1 MPSDPHPVL
10 QALILI
16 LVGAASSGINA
27 VAGGGS
33 LISFPFL
40 NLGLH
45 IPAKI
50 ANATNAV
57 GLWPGS
63 LSGAIGFRELL
74 PKAGHHMRTLAL
86 PTLLGSA
93 GGAALLIETRQ
104 KVFETVVPFLLLSA
118 TLLLAFQPNIKRWT
132 LRHRHAVS
140 PRAGSILQ
148 FLVSVYGGYFGAGMG
163 IMMLAC
169 FALYMDGS
177 IHELNAV
184 KTWLGL
190 IINLVASLVLI
201 TQGLILLWPAIYL
214 TIGSLIGGFC
224 AAKLSMRVASEP
236 LRKAIAAYGFVATA
250 YFAWSTWR

>member
-1 MPSDPHPVL
+1 MNHLDPSL
-10 QALILI
+10 QAILLILI
-16 LVGAASSGINA
+16 GAVASGINS

-40 NLGLH
+40 NLGLGV
-45 IPAKI
+45 PAKF

-63 LSGAIGFRELL
+63 LAGAVGFRELL
-74 PKAGHHMRTLAL
+74 PKTGRHMRTLAV
-86 PTLLGSA
+86 PTLLGSI
-93 GGAALLIETRQ
+93 GGAILLIWTRQ
-104 KVFETVVPFLLLSA
+104 KIFETVVPFLLLLA
-118 TLLLAFQPNIKRWT
+118 TLILAFQPRIKKWA
-132 LRHRHAVS
+132 LRHRHAIS
-140 PRAGSILQ
+140 APSGIALQ

-184 KTWLGL
+184 KAWLAL
-190 IINLVASLVLI
+190 VINLVASIVFL
-201 TQGLILLWPAIYL
+201 TQGLLLAWPALYL
-214 TIGSLIGGFC
+214 AIGSLIGGFW
-224 AAKLSMRVASEP
+224 AAKLSLRVDPEP

-250 YFAWSTWR
+250 YFAWSSWW